1 MQKAFVKP
9 TYMTSQTMK
18 AIRKEELKLTQKEF
32 AAFIG
37 VSKST
42 IERLESGNQSITG
55 PIALLLDMLKKNP
68 KLIAAYTLPEK
79 NFPLRL
85 LYKYK
90 DELCTVIDVD
100 EITKQ
105 VEIYN
110 YTNNL
115 LFRAFGKEEHPS
127 FEDYEEF
134 LTSRCFPESRDK
146 LKLVLRDLDLP
157 FYDPIL
163 IIEKTEGRMAE
174 DDFKLIIDR

>member
-1 MQKAFVKP
+1 MQKAFIKP

-18 AIRKEELKLTQKEF
+18 AIRKELKLTQKEL

-42 IERLESGNQSITG
+42 IERLEAGNQPITG
-55 PIALLLDMLKKNP
+55 PIVLLLDLLKKNP
-68 KLIAAYTLPEK
+68 ELMAVYTLPEK
-79 NFPLRL
+79 KFPLRL

-90 DELCTVIDVD
+90 DELCTIIDVD
-100 EITKQ
+100 ERTKH

-115 LFRAFGKEEHPS
+115 LFRAFGKEDHPS
-127 FEDYEEF
+127 FEDYQEF
-134 LTSRCFPESRDK
+134 LNSRCFPESRDK
-146 LKLVLRDLDLP
+146 LKLVLRDLGLP

-174 DDFKLIIDR
+174 DDFRLIIDR